1 MVDHHMILDIVPTL
15 ARLLFSN
22 RIKIRLSALQICI
35 LIAIGLQM
43 KDVDTI
49 SSELDLPSNQVLA
62 FFNKTM
68 RKISASIANILEDDA
83 EKSLSTSRVGISNTE
98 RIAANMNSLS
108 TSLDADQEE
117 DEIDHIFNE
126 ALKHSKIIPSS
137 VSVPKSKVTSTNVDD
152 NIVDKSNSD
161 GRSTS
166 KKKDKSSKSNKK
178 KRDHSDS
185 NNNDCGSTTNTT
197 KEEKKKKKK
206 SKTRE

>member
-1 MVDHHMILDIVPTL
+1 
-15 ARLLFSN
+15 
-22 RIKIRLSALQICI
+22 
-35 LIAIGLQM
+35 
-43 KDVDTI
+43 
-49 SSELDLPSNQVLA
+49 
-62 FFNKTM
+62 M

-137 VSVPKSKVTSTNVDD
+137 VSVPKSKVTSTNADD
-152 NIVDKSNSD
+152 NIIDKSNSD
-161 GRSTS
+161 GRNTS

-185 NNNDCGSTTNTT
+185 NNNNNDGGSTTNTT